1 RDTTAAADFYSRA
14 LSRDPDNEVLLEQ
27 TFLMEAT
34 EGDWLRAVELAQI
47 LVRIE
52 ASHRTAQL
60 VLGLNAFKMG
70 NYKAADEHFGAA
82 GSGPIGE
89 LTSSL
94 ARAWVKLAIGD
105 VDGALRLL
113 NAGKRAEW
121 AQFYLRYHRA
131 LIADL
136 GRRPAE
142 ARKAFA
148 LVFKMDARTPRT
160 AMAYAQHAA

>member
-1 RDTTAAADFYSRA
+1 
-14 LSRDPDNEVLLEQ
+14 
-27 TFLMEAT
+27 
-34 EGDWLRAVELAQI
+34 
-47 LVRIE
+47 
-52 ASHRTAQL
+52 
-60 VLGLNAFKMG
+60 
-70 NYKAADEHFGAA
+70 
-82 GSGPIGE
+82 
-89 LTSSL
+89 
-94 ARAWVKLAIGD
+94 
-105 VDGALRLL
+105 LRLL

-160 AMAYAQHAA
+160 AMAYAQHAAKAGNLKLAKSILREHLSKSAGEGHPTTRDLLDRLNAGQKVPLIVATVEEGLAEVFYGLGEALTGEGGFNVGALYLQMALYLRPEFPFALAALANVYETTK